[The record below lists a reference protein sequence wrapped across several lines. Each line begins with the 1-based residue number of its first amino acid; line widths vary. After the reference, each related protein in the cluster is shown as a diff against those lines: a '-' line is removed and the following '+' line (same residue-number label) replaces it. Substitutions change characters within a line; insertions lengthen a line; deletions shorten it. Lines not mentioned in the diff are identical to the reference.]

1 MGFRSKAL
9 VSCFLLRVL
18 TCGSSLGCLPLGL
31 SQLCRSV
38 DSAVMLTGQH
48 NQPCGTVNT
57 PAGSTSQQSTGR
69 HNQHSVGTI
78 NPLAPSL
85 VWPSQHCGT
94 LNPPAQ
100 ATLRPSQH
108 CGTIIISAQSP
119 FWLNIA
125 VESALRHNQP
135 FGTFIILAQSTF
147 RHSQHSGTVNIPAQ
161 STIRHHHHCS
171 TRCWKHPDTPLHNSM
186 IDAVNYGT

>member
-1 MGFRSKAL
+1 
-9 VSCFLLRVL
+9 
-18 TCGSSLGCLPLGL
+18 
-31 SQLCRSV
+31 LCRSV

-57 PAGSTSQQSTGR
+57 PAGSTSRQSTGR

-78 NPLAPSL
+78 NPSAPSL
-85 VWPSQHCGT
+85 VWPSQHSGT

-125 VESALRHNQP
+125 AESALRHNQP
-135 FGTFIILAQSTF
+135 FGTFIIPAQSTF
-147 RHSQHSGTVNIPAQ
+147 RHNQQFSIIIIAAHTAGSIL
-161 STIRHHHHCS
+161 
-171 TRCWKHPDTPLHNSM
+171 TRRYTT
-186 IDAVNYGT
+186 A